1 VLVPN
6 EGYVKGVRHKILVV
20 GNWLFAIVIDNLWLN
35 FLLIAHKPQSIVL
48 TVTPFQKPEQAA
60 KVTRLPVL
68 DVAEYLRE

>member
-1 VLVPN
+1 MLVPN
-6 EGYVKGVRHKILVV
+6 EGYVKRMRHKILVV

-35 FLLIAHKPQSIVL
+35 FLLIAHKPQLIVL
-48 TVTPFQKPEQAA
+48 TVTPFQMPEQAA